1 MYFGYENDLVY
12 PFHISDQKFKDFMD
26 FLLITDKNNSHYNY
40 IKDFN
45 RFIYNKTNIR
55 TKNTF
60 ANIFYNILVMK
71 KYCKNIKKLV

>member
-12 PFHISDQKFKDFMD
+12 PFQISDQKFKDFMD

-55 TKNTF
+55 IKNTL

-71 KYCKNIKKLV
+71 KYCKNIKKFV